1 MPSIFAGITS
11 LIQYNHLINFH
22 PHLFRP
28 ERCIY
33 CGRNNP
39 WCHGPYSR
47 KSDRSNT
54 VEESLNPILIQRY
67 YCPWCRRTS
76 SVLPECIPPR
86 RWYLWEVQQV
96 VFLLFTLGKSVY
108 AIAKTAQPSR
118 YTIRRWVHRFQ
129 EQFRLHKD
137 ALCNHF
143 IELGRTSGMND
154 FWQACLNKITL
165 GSAMRLCHVSGVAIP

>member
-1 MPSIFAGITS
+1 MPNIFSGITS

-22 PHLFRP
+22 PHFFRP
-28 ERCIY
+28 DQCIY
-33 CGRNNP
+33 CGRNKP

-47 KSDRSNT
+47 KSDRLNT
-54 VEESLNPILIQRY
+54 GSDSLNPILIQRY
-67 YCPWCRRTS
+67 YCPGCKRTS

-96 VFLLFTLGKSVY
+96 VFILLMFGKSAY
-108 AIAKTAQPSR
+108 TIAKAAQPSR
-118 YTIRRWVHRFQ
+118 HTIRRWALRFQ

-143 IELGRTSGMND
+143 IELGRTSGMSA
-154 FWQACLNKITL
+154 FWQTCLKKITL
-165 GSAMRLCHVSGVAIP
+165 GSAMRLCHVAGVAIP